1 MNRKIIIRSENFDR
15 EIFSFLAEI
24 GADTP
29 IHWDFQSLTLV
40 KDAVIEAFEKK
51 GVILEV
57 DEQSR
62 FPSLSLL

>member
-1 MNRKIIIRSENFDR
+1 MNRKIIIRSEDFNR
-15 EIFSFLAEI
+15 EIFSFLAEV

-29 IHWDFQSLTLV
+29 IHWDIETLALV

-62 FPSLSLL
+62 FPSLSLR